1 MTQNALN
8 RSGLPNKAEILA
20 FVKASGE
27 VNRHKIARSFNVK
40 KSNRAA
46 LRAMIKELRREGIF
60 DFLAPERVGNDH
72 SRELPKVAV
81 ARLLRNDKGRW
92 QAKLVDKQFEELVV
106 IPLAPD
112 LQRQNLAKLF
122 QGELILCRLTKNE
135 RAGPQIQQI
144 IRFLSGEKGKANRK
158 VSRQGDL
165 GPDFAIIHKKKHG
178 LFAELIDRR
187 RNETIEIRDTAFGV
201 GQLDQDDIVQLDPVK
216 PGLVLRKLT
225 RLNATDAPTQMSIT
239 RHQLPDQF
247 SSQAQLEAKQLQ
259 IFGETE
265 VATGKKRQ
273 DWTHLP
279 FVTIDPADAKDHDDA
294 VYAQPLPEKKGWRI
308 YVAIA
313 DVAYYVEQGGKIDQ
327 EAYQRGVSV
336 YFPDRV
342 LPMLPTR
349 LSNDLCSLRRNELR
363 PVLGVIV
370 DIDQEGQKLSHQF
383 CRAKIISQAS
393 LSYRQ
398 AQDLFEQK
406 PAQIT
411 DEVQKTLTHLLGA
424 YSALAKAKSKR
435 TPLKIELP
443 ERKLIFDSKGE
454 VKNVAIKERFDAH
467 MMIEEMMIL
476 ANCCAA
482 QSLDREKKAQL
493 YRIHEPPSQ
502 AKIEALSLFLRSIGL
517 KWDRGQAPTP
527 QRFNHLL
534 SRSRGEET
542 EEAVHEMVLRNQS
555 QAQYSPGN
563 LGHFGLNLPQYSH
576 FTSPIRRY
584 ADLVI
589 HRQLISALGLDDE
602 ITEANDLEAAAIHI
616 SRRERLAMTAE
627 REATDAYL
635 AKFLR
640 DGVGGVFEARISGV
654 IRAGLF
660 LRLSETG
667 ADGFIPK
674 RFLGHGHFI
683 FDEEKAMLRAANGRK
698 SYRLGQKLTVKLL
711 EVRALAGALL
721 FAPAR

>member
-294 VYAQPLPEKKGWRI
+294 VYAQPLPEKKVGASMSRSPTSHIMWSKGVKLTRKPISAAFRFISPIGSCRCCRQDCRMI
-308 YVAIA
+308 YVRC
-313 DVAYYVEQGGKIDQ
+313 GGMSYDQ
-327 EAYQRGVSV
+327 FWGSLSTLTK
-336 YFPDRV
+336 RV
-342 LPMLPTR
+342 KNYLINFAAQK
-349 LSNDLCSLRRNELR
+349 SSLR
-363 PVLGVIV
+363 P
-370 DIDQEGQKLSHQF
+370 H
-383 CRAKIISQAS
+383 
-393 LSYRQ
+393 
-398 AQDLFEQK
+398 
-406 PAQIT
+406 
-411 DEVQKTLTHLLGA
+411 
-424 YSALAKAKSKR
+424 
-435 TPLKIELP
+435 
-443 ERKLIFDSKGE
+443 
-454 VKNVAIKERFDAH
+454 
-467 MMIEEMMIL
+467 
-476 ANCCAA
+476 
-482 QSLDREKKAQL
+482 
-493 YRIHEPPSQ
+493 
-502 AKIEALSLFLRSIGL
+502 
-517 KWDRGQAPTP
+517 
-527 QRFNHLL
+527 
-534 SRSRGEET
+534 
-542 EEAVHEMVLRNQS
+542 
-555 QAQYSPGN
+555 
-563 LGHFGLNLPQYSH
+563 
-576 FTSPIRRY
+576 
-584 ADLVI
+584 
-589 HRQLISALGLDDE
+589 
-602 ITEANDLEAAAIHI
+602 
-616 SRRERLAMTAE
+616 
-627 REATDAYL
+627 
-635 AKFLR
+635 
-640 DGVGGVFEARISGV
+640 
-654 IRAGLF
+654 
-660 LRLSETG
+660 
-667 ADGFIPK
+667 
-674 RFLGHGHFI
+674 
-683 FDEEKAMLRAANGRK
+683 
-698 SYRLGQKLTVKLL
+698 
-711 EVRALAGALL
+711 
-721 FAPAR
+721 